1 MAAREEEAQRTAE
14 DLARVVKEALQ
25 NAESITGV
33 TVHEW
38 PFEQDEDKWG
48 FMMYVETQEP
58 PQRFSI
64 SIREFYAFGSGSAYF

>member
-1 MAAREEEAQRTAE
+1 MAAQEEEAQRTAE
-14 DLARVVKEALQ
+14 DVARVVKEALQ
-25 NAESITGV
+25 NAESI